1 MKRYLVGL
9 LVFLGMTFATN
20 RQNLLYRFLRS
31 LIGLILTLGLKT
43 VYLFRS
49 TLDSIGNIRTRV
61 STKRHDREYVM
72 SSIGE
77 LRETTQQLIASV
89 NSLSHDMVALG
100 KMQTDLMIE
109 LRRIRR
115 DSCQGQCDTCSC
127 DTTNASNVDVT
138 KYNALIETLRASTD
152 TLAQKVSAL
161 EKDQD

>member
-31 LIGLILTLGLKT
+31 LIGLILTSGLKI

-61 STKRHDREYVM
+61 SSKRYDREYVM

-77 LRETTQQLIASV
+77 LRETSQQLVASI
-89 NSLSHDMVALG
+89 NSLSHDLAELG
-100 KMQTDLMIE
+100 KMQSDLIIE
-109 LRRIRR
+109 IRRLRR
-115 DSCQGQCDTCSC
+115 DSCKGQCDTCSC
-127 DTTNASNVDVT
+127 DTTEKSDVDVT
-138 KYNALIETLRASTD
+138 KYEALVNSLRYSTN
-152 TLAQKVSAL
+152 TLALKISAL
-161 EKDQD
+161 EKDHD

>member
-20 RQNLLYRFLRS
+20 RQNLLYRFLRA
-31 LIGLILTLGLKT
+31 LIGLILNSGLKI

-61 STKRHDREYVM
+61 SSKKYDREYVM

-77 LRETTQQLIASV
+77 LRETSQQLILSV
-89 NSLSHDMVALG
+89 NSLSHDIATLG
-100 KMQTDLMIE
+100 KMQSDLMIE
-109 LRRIRR
+109 IRRLKR

-127 DTTNASNVDVT
+127 DTTKMSNVDVT
-138 KYNALIETLRASTD
+138 KYNDLMDNLRASTD
-152 TLAQKVSAL
+152 TLARQVSAL
-161 EKDQD
+161 EKDLD

>member
-20 RQNLLYRFLRS
+20 RQNLLYRFLRA
-31 LIGLILTLGLKT
+31 LIGLILTSGLKI

-61 STKRHDREYVM
+61 SAKRYDREYVM

-77 LRETTQQLIASV
+77 LRETSQQLMASV
-89 NSLSHDMVALG
+89 NSLSYDLTMLG

-109 LRRIRR
+109 LRRLRK
-115 DSCQGQCDTCSC
+115 DSCQGRCDSCSC
-127 DTTNASNVDVT
+127 DKTLESTVDLN
-138 KYNALIETLRASTD
+138 KYNALVDTLKVSTD
-152 TLAQKVSAL
+152 TLAQKISAL
-161 EKDQD
+161 EKDQN

>member
-31 LIGLILTLGLKT
+31 LIGLILNSGLKI

-61 STKRHDREYVM
+61 SSKRYDREYVM

-77 LRETTQQLIASV
+77 LRETSQQLIASV
-89 NSLSHDMVALG
+89 NSLSYDLAALG
-100 KMQTDLMIE
+100 KMQSDLMIE
-109 LRRIRR
+109 LRRLRK
-115 DSCQGQCDTCSC
+115 DSCQGQCDSCSC
-127 DTTNASNVDVT
+127 DTIQESTVDLN
-138 KYNALIETLRASTD
+138 KYNALIDTLKVSTD
-152 TLAQKVSAL
+152 TLAQKISAL
-161 EKDQD
+161 EKDQK